1 MRKVAPG
8 EEVATV
14 MIRLDPGA
22 NAGGIRSL
30 RRAASVS
37 SVEVDYIHDKVE
49 VKFNPS
55 KMTLHELR
63 KILGVPDES

>member
-1 MRKVAPG
+1 MRKVAPS

-14 MIRLDPGA
+14 LLRLDTGA
-22 NAGGIRSL
+22 NAARIRSL
-30 RRAASVS
+30 RRAAGVS
-37 SVEVDYIHDKVE
+37 SVEVDYIHDRVE